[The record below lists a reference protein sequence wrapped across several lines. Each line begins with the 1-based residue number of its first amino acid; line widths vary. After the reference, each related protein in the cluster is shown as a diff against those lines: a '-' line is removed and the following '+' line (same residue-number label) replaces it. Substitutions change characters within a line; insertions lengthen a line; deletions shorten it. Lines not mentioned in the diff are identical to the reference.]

1 MYVAVF
7 KRRGGWEAELE
18 KAARKLRTIL
28 SLLEKRRKR
37 VAKGDVGVVFS
48 TADGRDVERIV
59 RDALQRVERT
69 LEALRLAEKLKEEGW
84 DAEAVEGA
92 VIVRSEEFDHFA
104 VEAEKILRMV
114 DEIWKEKRGEGGG

>member
-37 VAKGDVGVVFS
+37 VAKGNVDVVFS

-69 LEALRLAEKLKEEGW
+69 LEALRLAEKLRAEGW
-84 DAEAVEGA
+84 EAEAVEGA

-114 DEIWKEKRGEGGG
+114 EEVWKEKRGEGGG